1 MSDYFPQNE
10 LDLIDMTLRM
20 YTQPV
25 LRVDDAM
32 LVERLQEVKQE
43 KAVLLRSLMDVL
55 KVGTEEEVRA
65 KLASNPQFAEVL
77 RSFGIE
83 PPMKTSLTTGKET
96 YALRIKKV
104 ERELEK

>member
-1 MSDYFPQNE
+1 
-10 LDLIDMTLRM
+10 MTLRM

-65 KLASNPQFAEVL
+65 KLASNPQ
-77 RSFGIE
+77 
-83 PPMKTSLTTGKET
+83 SLHP
-96 YALRIKKV
+96 R
-104 ERELEK
+104 